1 VVERENDHVPVRE
14 PEISELRAFC
24 LAAQF
29 GSIGE
34 AARAMHMS
42 QPAMSK
48 RLRTLETVA
57 GTELL
62 VRSPRGVTLTPTGE
76 QLYSAAQRVLSS
88 ADTVNELIQS
98 PASSASRTSVAKLG
112 CSPTVA
118 EQRLPQLLAEM
129 SDTHTGLSV
138 EVLTA
143 NSWVVRTLV
152 NEGRMEVGVV
162 AADSMTPSSDD
173 LHEHDLWSDEVVVA
187 VPFGHPW
194 ELNYEVD
201 VEDFLQTGMIERDP
215 WAHSSRLVTVALEQA
230 GYPARANPRVQL
242 GSTDAI
248 LLTANQLGVPALV
261 SIESIPEGFFVRRVA
276 GIRFERKL
284 SMVWSG
290 ALAGLSRPAQLLS
303 ERLVELGEL

>member
-1 VVERENDHVPVRE
+1 MQ
-14 PEISELRAFC
+14 I
-24 LAAQF
+24 
-29 GSIGE
+29 
-34 AARAMHMS
+34 S

-76 QLYSAAQRVLSS
+76 QLYSAAQRVLAS

-98 PASSASRTSVAKLG
+98 PANTSLGRASVARLG

-118 EQRLPQLLAEM
+118 EQRLPQLLAEL
-129 SDTHTGLSV
+129 SDTHAGLSV

-162 AADSMTPSSDD
+162 AADSLTPSSDD

-201 VEDFLQTGMIERDP
+201 MDDFLATGMIERDP
-215 WAHSSRLVTVALEQA
+215 WAHSSRLVTVSLEHA
-230 GYPARANPRVQL
+230 GLPARTNPRVQL
-242 GSTDAI
+242 GSTDAM

-290 ALAGLSRPAQLLS
+290 ALASLSRPAQVLS